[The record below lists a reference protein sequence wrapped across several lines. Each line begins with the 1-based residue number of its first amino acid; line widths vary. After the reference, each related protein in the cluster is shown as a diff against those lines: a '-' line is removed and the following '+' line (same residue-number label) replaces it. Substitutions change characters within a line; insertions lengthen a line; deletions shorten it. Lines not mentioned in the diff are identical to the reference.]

1 MKVKKELIL
10 LSVVIV
16 GLSLY
21 LIFRNQDNTHY
32 KLPKLAHI
40 SGKQISKIEIL
51 TQETSIVLNKK
62 DNSWHIG
69 PDEYPANSDKIEKML
84 DVIEGLS
91 LTALVSESEN
101 YNRYDLNDE
110 KKITIKAWEEGAVK
124 RTFDIG
130 KAASSFRHTF
140 VKLGNDDR
148 VYHARGNFIN
158 DFGETVEELRDKT
171 VLAFNQDEIR
181 QVRITKEKTETQFT
195 RTDIPIDV
203 KTTEEPD
210 TATPPPSQVQ
220 TIWKTAD
227 DKKGDNA
234 NIERLLNSL
243 SNLNC
248 HEYINDSKKED
259 FSNPICTIELKGTK
273 EYRLSIFP
281 KMDKE
286 ASGYP
291 AISSENNYPF
301 SLRESQVDNLMKEPD
316 ELVKGM

>member
-1 MKVKKELIL
+1 MKVKKELIIL
-10 LSVVIV
+10 FVVIV

-40 SGKQISKIEIL
+40 SGKQISKIEISK
-51 TQETSIVLNKK
+51 QETSIVLNKK
-62 DNSWHIG
+62 DNFWHIG
-69 PDEYPANSDKIEKML
+69 PDEYPANSNKIEKML

-110 KKITIKAWEEGAVK
+110 KKITIKAWEKGAVK

-130 KAASSFRHTF
+130 KVASSFRHTF
-140 VKLGNDDR
+140 VKLENDDR

-158 DFGETVEELRDKT
+158 DFDKTVEELRDKT
-171 VLAFNQDEIR
+171 VLAFNQDEI
-181 QVRITKEKTETQFT
+181 QYVHITKEKTEIEFT
-195 RTDIPIDV
+195 RSDIPVDV
-203 KTTEEPD
+203 KTTEKPD

-227 DKKGDNA
+227 GKRGDKAK
-234 NIERLLNSL
+234 IERLLSSL

-273 EYRLSIFP
+273 EYKLSIFS
-281 KMDKE
+281 KKDKE
-286 ASGYP
+286 ASDYP

-301 SLRESQVDNLMKEPD
+301 SLSKSQADNLMKEPN
-316 ELVKGM
+316 ELIKEM

>member
-1 MKVKKELIL
+1 LSEEERKSLIC
-10 LSVVIV
+10 
-16 GLSLY
+16 
-21 LIFRNQDNTHY
+21 IFSGNQDNTHY

-40 SGKQISKIEIL
+40 SGKLISKIEIL
-51 TQETSIVLNKK
+51 KQETSIVLNKK

-69 PDEYPANSDKIEKML
+69 PDEYPANSDKIGKML

-110 KKITIKAWEEGAVK
+110 KKITIKAWEESAVK

-130 KAASSFRHTF
+130 KAAASFRHTF

-195 RTDIPIDV
+195 RTDIPVDV

-316 ELVKGM
+316 ELVKGR